1 MHSPQKVLM
10 NICFHLV
17 CIVTLLLAQ
26 NSAMSTCAMLHAPSG
41 FGSRWTASVMG
52 LLCPPLFF
60 FFTSV
65 AVLSSSTPTS
75 SPLDSSLLFFPI
87 PSLFL
92 QSSWK
97 SWENEENEC
106 ISFCLWHLS
115 DPTGLKMPF
124 SVSPRE
130 GGLQTLFPAHLEPN
144 HPFMVVHASFDGPC
158 GFTQYILNWTPAR
171 VAS

>member
-1 MHSPQKVLM
+1 MHKTVRCQHAQCCTAARSQRLWEPM
-10 NICFHLV
+10 NGPGDGFV
-17 CIVTLLLAQ
+17 V
-26 NSAMSTCAMLHAPSG
+26 SST
-41 FGSRWTASVMG
+41 
-52 LLCPPLFF
+52 

-87 PSLFL
+87 LFL

-115 DPTGLKMPF
+115 DPTGLKVPF

-144 HPFMVVHASFDGPC
+144 HPFMVVHGSFDGPC